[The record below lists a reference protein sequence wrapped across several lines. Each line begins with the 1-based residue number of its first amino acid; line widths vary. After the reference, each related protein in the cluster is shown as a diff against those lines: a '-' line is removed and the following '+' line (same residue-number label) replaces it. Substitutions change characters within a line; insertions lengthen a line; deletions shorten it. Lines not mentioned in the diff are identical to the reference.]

1 MKVEGFLLTRSSRL
15 PAASRFLCTGMLSR
29 STSRRPRQSRC
40 IICDGSPHNRVDQIF
55 LNDSRQS
62 DDSNLGHFEVM
73 TRAAIPS
80 NAGMWMS
87 IRTTVG
93 MSCSANDATRDAQG
107 LPEAGHKKLV
117 DDVAVWRSGAEGQTV
132 EVGAARRLNDQAV
145 PTFPSARGL
154 KPVCFSSPVF
164 GSLASALAAK
174 LTP

>member
-62 DDSNLGHFEVM
+62 DDSNL
-73 TRAAIPS
+73 
-80 NAGMWMS
+80 GMWMS